1 MYHYMLKNSGLK
13 NDIFNSKENVWM
25 TQIIGLFIKQSGWLK
40 CFNIT
45 CVWASLI
52 TPIFLD
58 FPCSSAGKE
67 SASNVGNLGS
77 IPGLRR
83 SPGGGK
89 GYPLQY
95 YGLENLNP
103 GLYSSWGGKE
113 SDVTFTFTLPA
124 SWEICMHVM
133 KKQSELDMEQWTGS
147 KLGKE
152 YDKDVYCPPAY

>member
-1 MYHYMLKNSGLK
+1 M
-13 NDIFNSKENVWM
+13 
-25 TQIIGLFIKQSGWLK
+25 
-40 CFNIT
+40 
-45 CVWASLI
+45 
-52 TPIFLD
+52 D
-58 FPCSSAGKE
+58 FPDGLAGKE
-67 SASNVGNLGS
+67 STCRVGDLGL
-77 IPGLRR
+77 IPGLGR
-83 SPGGGK
+83 SPREGK

>member
-1 MYHYMLKNSGLK
+1 MCNILGLP
-13 NDIFNSKENVWM
+13 
-25 TQIIGLFIKQSGWLK
+25 G
-40 CFNIT
+40 
-45 CVWASLI
+45 
-52 TPIFLD
+52 
-58 FPCSSAGKE
+58 SSDNKE
-67 SASNVGNLGS
+67 SSCNVGNLGS
-77 IPGLRR
+77 IPGLGGA
-83 SPGGGK
+83 PGGGH
-89 GYPLQY
+89 GNPLQY
-95 YGLENLNP
+95 SCLENLNP